1 MRIEINADDFG
12 LTKGVTDGIIQAHQ
26 DGCVTSTTLMM
37 NGLATD
43 YAVEKALENP
53 DLKVGIHLVLTW
65 GKPLH
70 SSVPNLVKSDGT
82 FRFTSGYRD
91 MEAPNISEV
100 ELEWRAQLDAYLT
113 TGLPLDHIDSHHHVH
128 GWPPL
133 KNLVIQLAKEYDVPV
148 RYVDSIA
155 DHPEICWTDTLWTG
169 FYKEGITDDLF
180 DVLHEENG
188 TSIEVMTHPGQV
200 DDDLRKVSSYT
211 DDREKEIEILSRIK
225 VPDWAKKK

>member
-82 FRFTSGYRD
+82 FRFTSDYRD

-225 VPDWAKKK
+225 VPDWAEKK